1 MIFIA
6 IALVVF
12 VALLHLWFL
21 VLEMFLWDKPFG
33 RRVFGNSPEKAA
45 ASKVLAANQ
54 GLYNGFLA
62 AGLIWGLTLTSGGG
76 ADGRSVVTFFLIC
89 VLIAGIYGGFT
100 ASRKILYVQ
109 ALPAVLALTALQ
121 LGQLG

>member
-1 MIFIA
+1 MNFIA

-33 RRVFGNSPEKAA
+33 RRAFGNSPEKAA

-62 AGLIWGLTLTSGGG
+62 AGLIWGLTLGPEGLN
-76 ADGRSVVTFFLIC
+76 VVTFFLVC